1 MQVSKILIV
10 ESPIHLWELMK
21 NKEEIYENNKQ
32 LLLFFDFVQLLLSDC
47 RCNHDENYKLVEM
60 RGLKKI
66 GKKFA
71 LDHSVNL
78 ISKCTSVFQLIN
90 LTIHISIDIKI
101 TG

>member
-47 RCNHDENYKLVEM
+47 RCNHDENYKLVENQY
-60 RGLKKI
+60 
-66 GKKFA
+66 
-71 LDHSVNL
+71 NL
-78 ISKCTSVFQLIN
+78 IKNDFHIKSF
-90 LTIHISIDIKI
+90 LTQGFECDEVRFK
-101 TG
+101 